1 MHMHQSD
8 YLPSPVRYIL
18 ACQGYSISQTVY
30 RSQVVV
36 VCERKHSL
44 KARISSLCSVFTQRR
59 PQHDLTGP
67 APRGERCG
75 GGRSRGGG
83 VGGFVAEDFSGS
95 GSPSQNLRRQAGK
108 NAKARRKF
116 SSFSSSS
123 LLPGPRVTRMLMM
136 RSG

>member
-83 VGGFVAEDFSGS
+83 SRRICCRRFFRIAT
-95 GSPSQNLRRQAGK
+95 SPSQNLRRQAGK
-108 NAKARRKF
+108 NAEPLVEILIF
-116 SSFSSSS
+116 
-123 LLPGPRVTRMLMM
+123 LVLILTPRTPCY
-136 RSG
+136 